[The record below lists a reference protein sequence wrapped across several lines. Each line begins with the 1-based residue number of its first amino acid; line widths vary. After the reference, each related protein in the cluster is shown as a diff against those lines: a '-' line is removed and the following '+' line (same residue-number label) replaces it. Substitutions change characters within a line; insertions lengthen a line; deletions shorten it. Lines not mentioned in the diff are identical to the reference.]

1 MNTIKEHL
9 KLQSFK
15 PVYLLYGSE
24 DYLKHLYRD
33 KLKDGILNGGSDMNY
48 SYFEGKSI
56 DTTKVMDIAD
66 TLPFLSQRR
75 LIILENSGFFKNQST
90 LADDIE
96 TLPNTTHIVFVEQD
110 VDKRNRLFKAV
121 KKLGY
126 TAELNGMDEKNL
138 KLWIATVLKQNNKKM
153 TEQDIMY
160 LINKSGTDMNML
172 SKELEKLI
180 CYGIDRNI
188 ITASDIDAVCITQV
202 SNKIFQMMDYIAQ
215 KQAVQAL
222 NLYKD
227 LLSLQER
234 PLSILFLLTRHFNI
248 LLQTKDLQRLGHDNR
263 AIASKAGIP
272 PFTVGKYLSQGKNF
286 SSKQLKNAIT
296 ECVDLEE
303 RVKTGRITDQMALEL
318 LLVKFS
324 S

>member
-9 KLQSFK
+9 KRQAFK

-24 DYLKHLYRD
+24 DYLKCLYRD
-33 KLKDGILNGGSDMNY
+33 KLKTGILNDGSDMNY
-48 SYFEGKSI
+48 SYFEGKGI
-56 DTTKVMDIAD
+56 DTVKIMDIAD
-66 TLPFLSQRR
+66 TLPFLAERR
-75 LIILENSGFFKNQST
+75 LIIIENSGFFKSQNS
-90 LADDIE
+90 LADEIG
-96 TLPNTTHIVFVEQD
+96 TLPDTTHIIFVEQE

-121 KKLGY
+121 NKIGY
-126 TAELNGMDEKNL
+126 TADLSGMDEKNL
-138 KLWIATVLKQNNKKM
+138 KLWVATILKQNHKKM
-153 TEQDIMY
+153 TEHDIMY

-180 CYGIDRNI
+180 CYGIDRDVL
-188 ITASDIDAVCITQV
+188 TVSDIDAVCITQV

-248 LLQTKDLQRLGHDNR
+248 LLQTKDLQRLGNDNR
-263 AIASKAGIP
+263 TIASKAGIP

-286 SSKQLKNAIT
+286 STKQLKHAIH
-296 ECVDLEE
+296 ECIDLEE
-303 RVKTGRITDQMALEL
+303 RVKTGRIADQMALEL
-318 LLVKFS
+318 LLVQFS

>member
-9 KLQSFK
+9 KQQTFK

-24 DYLKHLYRD
+24 DYLKHLYKD
-33 KLKDGILNGGSDMNY
+33 KLRNGILNGGNDMNY
-48 SYFEGKSI
+48 SYFEGKGI
-56 DTTKVMDIAD
+56 DTIKVMDIAD
-66 TLPFLSQRR
+66 TLPFLAERR
-75 LIILENSGFFKNQST
+75 LIIIENSGFFKSQST
-90 LADDIE
+90 LADNIE
-96 TLPNTTHIVFVEQD
+96 TLPDTTHIIFVEQE
-110 VDKRNRLFKAV
+110 VDKRNRLFKTV
-121 KKLGY
+121 KKIGY
-126 TAELNGMDEKNL
+126 TADLSGMDEKNL
-138 KLWIATVLKQNNKKM
+138 KLWVATILKQNNKKM
-153 TEQDIMY
+153 TEHDIMY

-180 CYGIDRNI
+180 CYGIERDVL
-188 ITASDIDAVCITQV
+188 TTSDIDAVCVTQV

-248 LLQTKDLQRLGHDNR
+248 LLQTKDLQRLGNDNR
-263 AIASKAGIP
+263 TIASKAGIP

-286 SSKQLKNAIT
+286 SAKQLKNAIN